1 MRKILG
7 LLLLS
12 LAPQVSHADTAP
24 FTLSQICLAGVATFY
39 GRRID
44 IMKAQVLPE
53 GEIRVTY
60 NRPEDG
66 RPFSFKCRNHPKSNY
81 RLNLL
86 DESLNGARWYGED
99 MADKQTFYT
108 VKDNILIIRTVGNG
122 VQLAEDFYR
131 PSNFPPSK

>member
-39 GRRID
+39 GRSID

-66 RPFSFKCRNHPKSNY
+66 RPFHSNAGITP
-81 RLNLL
+81 RATIAST
-86 DESLNGARWYGED
+86 SLTKALMGRGGTERIW
-99 MADKQTFYT
+99 
-108 VKDNILIIRTVGNG
+108 LINRHYI
-122 VQLAEDFYR
+122 
-131 PSNFPPSK
+131 P